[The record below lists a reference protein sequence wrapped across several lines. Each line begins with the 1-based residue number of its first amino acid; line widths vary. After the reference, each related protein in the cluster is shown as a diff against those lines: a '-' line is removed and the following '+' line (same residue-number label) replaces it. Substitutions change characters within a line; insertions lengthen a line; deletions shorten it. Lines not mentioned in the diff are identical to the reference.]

1 LTLDR
6 ENYPLSLG
14 TLFKIKTKSKRKPI
28 NYNKKKTKS
37 KNNWVASRKVLSL

>member
-14 TLFKIKTKSKRKPI
+14 TLFKLKTKSKK
-28 NYNKKKTKS
+28 NYKLQQTKNQ
-37 KNNWVASRKVLSL
+37 KQKQLGCSRKVLSL